1 VKKKQLAL
9 SVMSTALVASMA
21 ASAFA
26 APKAGVYI
34 GGDVDKYYSFEAM
47 GLNMDTF
54 LDEMIDTVPDVL
66 YVSKDGEAK
75 GGNLAELLFVSN
87 PKSHFVD
94 VTTEMANDIGGEAGF
109 YEVSEDGTVS
119 ETKKPFDPEVTPGE
133 LKVESVSA
141 INLTTLEVK
150 FTQPVTEIATSNITL
165 SKGSVDTVALSDDKK
180 SVKVAVQGLNYKDDV
195 QVKVSG
201 VKAGDKTVPDY
212 TTNVKIPAVTD
223 LYTLEINSDDD
234 DNVIL
239 ADGATKVMLTAT
251 LKDKKTG
258 AVADVDGVVKFTAT
272 KGGLAQDEVTL
283 EDGKASVQLTSA
295 ASDSSIVS
303 YIHVTVVDA
312 PAAKEYEGLTGSFE
326 VIFSPDPTNPGEVTF
341 VNMVSAESNQA
352 DRFFVKFSNKIKA
365 EKFKEA
371 ITVNGVIDSSFG
383 LEINGGPAAI
393 KDVINKA
400 DNVLEFILDT
410 DSPGSIVPNSW
421 KINRQNP
428 SNGVA
433 PNYLQDNETHKL
445 TIPANIGHLVLQNT
459 TGIDFIVTDAKRPFI
474 YGVTPK
480 DQLEF
485 KVRFSESMAEDLVEG
500 NHDQIN
506 TKFLLDGK
514 KVRLFKTTAPS
525 PADINKAKL
534 NNEVIVTDLYVGSYN
549 AVTGEDTRS
558 EVYFKLHPEFKL
570 SAGQHQIQIANVGDW
585 AALVDPNNKVS
596 TQTFD
601 FKVDINETKPV
612 PSVTVQSPE
621 QWLLKFN
628 TDVTSVTGKKVEDAF
643 KIYKADD
650 STTPFVYGTDY
661 VITPVDEN
669 GLAEGP
675 AIAAGSAVPHADR
688 YLVEFKKDWTVY
700 YETASTTVNYF
711 TSTKNPY
718 KIVVN
723 HLRSDLHNVMDEKVL
738 DVTLQYDGKSPTIT
752 SAVDVFTL
760 ETKSANRLAAVTGEG
775 QQVFVKMSEPVQMY
789 IDGDADTSN
798 DNKESTPLTPSEQQK
813 AGTGIPVPTYEFVQ
827 GDKVVN
833 GTVVANSIAEDDQSF
848 VIQPASTLESGTW
861 TLYIRSIS
869 DDVGNTSATVSTTVT
884 IPGSPV
890 LVSDTKVAWVG
901 FDNDAN
907 DKDYLYIKFTKEM
920 DPSGAAG
927 VSRTTNYVFNGVQ
940 LPQGSQVVRGIKNFD
955 GSKVVTNDWDGVTI
969 EMPKGAFDGANG
981 DRTDFRSVLN
991 VANNFKATD
1000 GEKLSGPYEVQLD
1013 DTTNNS
1019 AADNDMLFEAVYHN
1033 SKASATLNGAAV
1045 LNAEVTD
1052 ADANGK
1058 IDTVVLTL
1066 DKAATFTATDKI
1078 KVGGKTF
1085 VYSAGSGTTSVTFKN
1100 DGASN
1105 EITGTAS
1112 NTLSVT
1118 ALNGGIIIN
1127 TGVVADKAA
1136 PVVISTKGTAN
1147 SKDLTLT
1154 FSDPVYGNGADG
1166 ELEAG
1171 DFVYQEG
1178 NAGGTNGP
1186 IASVASNGGYVT
1198 SLVVTATTALTASD
1212 LGTNGDKVVFNST
1225 VKDASDNAA
1234 VAPVLPTNNAP
1245 VVANAIADTT
1255 GTAGG
1260 AVNSKRS

>member
-1 VKKKQLAL
+1 
-9 SVMSTALVASMA
+9 
-21 ASAFA
+21 
-26 APKAGVYI
+26 
-34 GGDVDKYYSFEAM
+34 
-47 GLNMDTF
+47 
-54 LDEMIDTVPDVL
+54 
-66 YVSKDGEAK
+66 
-75 GGNLAELLFVSN
+75 
-87 PKSHFVD
+87 
-94 VTTEMANDIGGEAGF
+94 
-109 YEVSEDGTVS
+109 
-119 ETKKPFDPEVTPGE
+119 
-133 LKVESVSA
+133 A

-165 SKGSVDTVALSDDKK
+165 SKGTIDTVALSDDKK
-180 SVKVAVQGLNYKDDV
+180 TVKVAVQGLNYKDDV

-223 LYTLEINSDDD
+223 LYMLDITTDDD

-258 AVADVDGVVKFTAT
+258 AIANVDGVVKFTAT

-352 DRFFVKFSNKIKA
+352 DRFFVKFSNKISA
-365 EKFKEA
+365 AKFKEA
-371 ITVNGVIDSSFG
+371 ITVNGVIDPSFG

-393 KDVINKA
+393 KDVIQKA

-514 KVRLFKTTAPS
+514 KVRLFKTSAPTV
-525 PADINKAKL
+525 AQINSAKA

-570 SAGQHQIQIANVGDW
+570 SSGKHQIQIANVGDW

-601 FKVDINETKPV
+601 FTVTVNDTKPV
-612 PSVTVQSPE
+612 PAVTVQSPE
-621 QWLLKFN
+621 QWLLTFN
-628 TDVTSVTGKKVEDAF
+628 TSVSSVTGKKVEDAF

-650 STTPFVYGTDY
+650 STIPFVYGTDY
-661 VITPVDEN
+661 VIIPVDEN
-669 GLAEGP
+669 GLAVGAE
-675 AIAAGSAVPHADR
+675 IAAGSAVPHADR
-688 YLVEFKKDWTVY
+688 YLVEFKNDWTEY
-700 YETASTTVNYF
+700 YKTASTTVNYF
-711 TSTKNPY
+711 TSSKNPY

-723 HLRSDLHNVMDEKVL
+723 HLRSDLHNVMDEKAL
-738 DVTLQYDGKSPTIT
+738 DVTLTYDGKSPTIT

-789 IDGDADTSN
+789 INGLN
-798 DNKESTPLTPSEQQK
+798 DDKESAPLTPSEQQK

-833 GTVVANSIAEDDQSF
+833 GTVVRNSIAADDQSF
-848 VIQPASTLESGTW
+848 VIEPATTLESGTW

-901 FDNDAN
+901 FDNDATN
-907 DKDYLYIKFTKEM
+907 KDYLYIKFTKEM

-940 LPQGSQVVRGIKNFD
+940 LPQGSQVVRGIRNAD
-955 GSKVVTNDWDGVTI
+955 GTKVVTNDWDGVTI

-981 DRTDFRSVLN
+981 ERIDFRSVLN
-991 VANNFKATD
+991 VANNFKAAD

-1019 AADNDMLFEAVYHN
+1019 AADNDMLFEAAYHN

-1052 ADANGK
+1052 ANANGK

-1066 DKAATFTATDKI
+1066 DQAATFTATDKI

-1085 VYSAGSGTTSVTFKN
+1085 VYSAGSGTTSVTFVN

-1112 NTLSVT
+1112 DSLRVT

-1127 TGVVADKAA
+1127 TGVVADNAK
-1136 PVVISTKGTAN
+1136 PVVISTKGTAG

-1154 FSDPVYGNGADG
+1154 FSEPVYGSGADE
-1166 ELEAG
+1166 ELVVS

-1178 NAGGTNGP
+1178 NAGVANGP
-1186 IASVASNGGYVT
+1186 LVSVASNGGYVT
-1198 SLVVTATTALTASD
+1198 SLVVTATTALTNND
-1212 LGTNGDKVVFNST
+1212 LGTNGDKVVFAAT
-1225 VKDASDNAA
+1225 VKDLNGNFAAAPSIPVGDTTAPVIDPVAGANVSVADAATWTAPTAVANDNVDGNISANVVVAYTSTDAGSNVTDLASARAHLATAGNTVKVTYTVSDAAGNAA
-1234 VAPVLPTNNAP
+1234 TPV
-1245 VVANAIADTT
+1245 
-1255 GTAGG
+1255 TATFT
-1260 AVNSKRS
+1260 AL